1 MQLDNSQLEALL
13 IALLVQ
19 LALSHL
25 LELRVAPLAQPAVPL
40 VPVIHHV
47 LHVMQA
53 SVFRMDLALSV
64 PPTNFLQEALLL
76 ALPVPLVSTLV
87 LVLQAV
93 MIAPQAAKS
102 APTPLN
108 AKLVSRAMA

>member
-13 IALLVQ
+13 IALHVQ
-19 LALSHL
+19 LALSQL
-25 LELRVAPLAQPAVPL
+25 LELKVAPLAQPVVPP

-53 SVFRMDLALSV
+53 SDFRTDLALSV
-64 PPTNFLQEALLL
+64 PPTNFLQVALLL
-76 ALPVPLVSTLV
+76 ALLVPLVSTLV
-87 LVLQAV
+87 LALQVV

-102 APTPLN
+102 AATLLN
-108 AKLVSRAMA
+108 AKLVNRAMA

>member
-13 IALLVQ
+13 IALHVQ
-19 LALSHL
+19 LALSQL
-25 LELRVAPLAQPAVPL
+25 LELKVAPLAQPAVP
-40 VPVIHHV
+40 PVLAIHHV

-53 SVFRMDLALSV
+53 SVFQTDLALSV
-64 PPTNFLQEALLL
+64 PPTNFQQEALLL
-76 ALPVPLVSTLV
+76 ALPVPLVSILV

-108 AKLVSRAMA
+108 AKLVNRAMA

>member
-13 IALLVQ
+13 IALHVQ
-19 LALSHL
+19 LALSQL
-25 LELRVAPLAQPAVPL
+25 LELKVAPLAQPVVPL

-53 SVFRMDLALSV
+53 SDFQTDLALSV
-64 PPTNFLQEALLL
+64 PPTNFQQVALPL
-76 ALPVPLVSTLV
+76 ALPVPLVNTLV
-87 LVLQAV
+87 LALQVV

-102 APTPLN
+102 AATLLN
-108 AKLVSRAMA
+108 AKLVNRAMA